1 METTINNRFIWLNDK
16 LLPLQEATLNVLSP
30 TAQFGLNVFEG
41 IRCYWSEKE
50 GQLYAFRQDEHYKRL
65 LRSMA
70 LLRMEGSWSAEDF
83 FSALQAVVQANGYKE
98 DIAVR
103 QTVFVDGFG
112 SWSSK
117 EPLGMFVA
125 PIPKSRL
132 TPAFRK
138 GLRACFS
145 TWTRISDRNMS
156 PKIKCGANY
165 INSRMAQLEAVENG
179 YDTALFLNEQGTV
192 AEGVGSCICLICNN
206 KLITPPNTA
215 SVLDSITRDTLMVL
229 AREVLNMEV
238 EVRELDRTEVYSA
251 DEVFLCGS
259 GVELTALLSVDG
271 NTVGTG
277 EIGALTTALHDLY
290 LSVVTGE
297 LPQYQHWLTPVY

>member
-1 METTINNRFIWLNDK
+1 MDNRLIWLNGK
-16 LLPLQEATLNVLSP
+16 IVPLQNATINVLSP
-30 TAQFGLNVFEG
+30 TAQFGANVFEG
-41 IRCYWSEKE
+41 IRCYWSEINHE
-50 GQLYAFRQDEHYKRL
+50 LYAFRLDEHCKRL
-65 LRSMA
+65 LRSIK
-70 LLRMEGSWSAEDF
+70 LLRLNANYTAEDLT
-83 FSALQAVVQANGYKE
+83 SALKAVVQANNYKE

-112 SWSSK
+112 SWSSQG
-117 EPLGMFVA
+117 PVNMFVA

-132 TPAFRK
+132 LPALRK

-145 TWTRISDRNMS
+145 TWTRISDRNLS

-165 INSRMAQLEAVENG
+165 MNSRMAQLEAVENG

-192 AEGVGSCICLICNN
+192 AEGVGSCICLIIDN
-206 KLITPPNTA
+206 KLITPPGTA
-215 SVLDSITRDTLMVL
+215 SVLESITRDTLLVL
-229 AREVLNMEV
+229 ANELLNMEV
-238 EVRELDRTEVYSA
+238 EVRDIDRTEVYAA

-271 NTVGTG
+271 YTVGAGT
-277 EIGALTTALHDLY
+277 IGPLTTALHDCY

-297 LPQYQHWLTPVY
+297 RPEYHHWLTSIYE